1 MLLIV
6 LVVSL
11 PMLTRL
17 FPQQVSLPLWPG
29 KCSVLLNWWLFVQ
42 VYSIIIT
49 LSLPLSSSE
58 YSPRWDYLLISSSLH
73 DSRRWYFYLAIINL
87 PSFLPSLPHTHL
99 HGENIQALPPPPHIF
114 MGRVYSIFLS
124 HWYRLNIRLALDN
137 GMWMNETQ
145 FFLKTPFNTLNNL
158 DSLKKFIALW

>member
-73 DSRRWYFYLAIINL
+73 HSRRWYFYLAIINL
-87 PSFLPSLPHTHL
+87 PSFLPPLPHTRL
-99 HGENIQALPPPPHIF
+99 HGKNIQALPPRPTSSWEECTVFSYPTDIGWTYDLLWT
-114 MGRVYSIFLS
+114 MECE
-124 HWYRLNIRLALDN
+124 
-137 GMWMNETQ
+137 WMRHN
-145 FFLKTPFNTLNNL
+145 FFLKHL
-158 DSLKKFIALW
+158 SIH